1 MTMLKV
7 ILDIDV
13 EEKRWQQAIKDIE
26 GVAESV
32 KVAVFEYVSQ
42 HADIEVLSANK
53 PFIIGLCLS
62 NDSHV
67 QQLNRDFRNKDK
79 PTNVLTFANLDF
91 ADFASDGGVFDE
103 IDLGNII
110 IAFETMQKEADIEN
124 ITLYAHFCHLLVH
137 GFLHILGF
145 DHIEEEEAQY
155 MEGFEKAILHN
166 LGIADPYL
174 EDEA

>member
-1 MTMLKV
+1 MPQV

-13 EEKRWQQAIKDIE
+13 EEKRWQQAIENIE
-26 GVAESV
+26 RVAENV
-32 KVAVFEYVSQ
+32 KVVTFEYVYRN
-42 HADIEVLSANK
+42 AEIKILSAQK
-53 PFIIGLCLS
+53 PFIISLCLS

-103 IDLGNII
+103 IDLGSII
-110 IAFETMQKEADIEN
+110 IAFETMQKEAEIEN

-145 DHIEEEEAQY
+145 DHIEENEAQY